1 MVSAVAAAA
10 ITLAVPVSNDCGY
23 RVIGGLGGLDIT
35 FGNNAWRKFARGG
48 STRRAVVNILCV
60 ENHK

>member
-23 RVIGGLGGLDIT
+23 RVMGGLGGLDIT
-35 FGNNAWRKFARGG
+35 FGNNAWWNFACSG
-48 STRRAVVNILCV
+48 SSTWATVKILCV